1 MLEKNLK
8 SYGFKIYHLNM
19 FADPT
24 SSVRK
29 ESQRELKK
37 VKMSRKDERIE
48 ILDQYNS
55 DDYDVIGRK
64 RELIAFEKRTEE
76 ENRELKIATKWL
88 SLYRQGKERSEITKI
103 LKDGTDDRSIKRNL
117 KQARIASAKLKDEL
131 IELIQIGKRYDADDR
146 SNLLIQAENNMN
158 LGDTESLN
166 IIKKNSQGQVNGRT
180 SKRIFSEFFTIKT
193 HVYSGKHSISVE
205 L

>member
-1 MLEKNLK
+1 EQFQEEMKDFISNSKAAVKSLNGYLSINSKRLIKGCANQLIKTNRLVRSDYLQNGLRIRNNEIVLDYARIGNYFFDLYSYVESGNSDLLEKNLK

-76 ENRELKIATKWL
+76 ENRELKIA
-88 SLYRQGKERSEITKI
+88 
-103 LKDGTDDRSIKRNL
+103 
-117 KQARIASAKLKDEL
+117 
-131 IELIQIGKRYDADDR
+131 
-146 SNLLIQAENNMN
+146 
-158 LGDTESLN
+158 
-166 IIKKNSQGQVNGRT
+166 
-180 SKRIFSEFFTIKT
+180 
-193 HVYSGKHSISVE
+193 
-205 L
+205 